1 MEAAG
6 VAMNDFTLEEF
17 EIDQLHLGTRERST
31 VS

>member
-6 VAMNDFTLEEF
+6 VSMSDVTLEEF
-17 EIDQLHLGTRERST
+17 EIDQLHLGSGDRSA